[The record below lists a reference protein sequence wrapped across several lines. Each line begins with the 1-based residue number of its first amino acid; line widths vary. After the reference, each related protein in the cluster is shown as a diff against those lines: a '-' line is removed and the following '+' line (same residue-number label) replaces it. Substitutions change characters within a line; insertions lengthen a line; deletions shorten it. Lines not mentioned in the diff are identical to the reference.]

1 MMRNIDTDGLL
12 DKCACGAIPVFVA
25 NRRGVRAECLDNCG
39 VQTETLRDTSEVMV
53 VWNKMIRAM
62 KAGKR
67 QEALPLRSEAE

>member
-39 VQTETLRDTSEVMV
+39 EQTVTLRDTSEAMV
-53 VWNKMIRAM
+53 AWNKMIR
-62 KAGKR
+62 GKNGGKHGGAR
-67 QEALPLRSEAE
+67 E